1 MFLVKQLQCW
11 IREKGDSN
19 DKPNHNEEKEK
30 KEKKEENKKNDD
42 NLNKYCG
49 RCFSFFTDNSLNYRQ
64 ATIKND
70 KFIFC
75 SIECYET
82 WLKYPPHLMMLGKI
96 N

>member
-19 DKPNHNEEKEK
+19 DKPPHNVEKEEKE
-30 KEKKEENKKNDD
+30 ENDD

-49 RCFSFFTDNSLNYRQ
+49 HCFSFFTDNSLNYRE

-75 SIECYET
+75 NTECYET